1 MVITKH
7 FLADKLGLDFE
18 IAEFFADR
26 KVPPNNLYWKKSF
39 LYLSFGTGYL
49 FIPIIMDT
57 LYKSGIPKNIV
68 IDPVRIARME
78 QSFDIVMQH
87 ERKMIGFDEYIKQM
101 SEVFLPHV
109 VNPALFDDLIL
120 YFNGQ
125 PAQQYALGTPVP
137 ALNRS
142 DAFLFTF
149 TDLALDDN
157 TLQTIIRRWYYLAVA
172 HLMLD
177 DFVDLEDDRMK
188 GEENAL
194 IELGDNSIA
203 LEKCHRLMEENI
215 NGLKETNP
223 LIAAFFSKI
232 FEKTL
237 DDAPIK
243 VLRSKS

>member
-49 FIPIIMDT
+49 FIPIIMDS
-57 LYKSGIPKNIV
+57 LYKSGVDKNIV
-68 IDPVRIARME
+68 IDPIRISRME
-78 QSFDIVMQH
+78 QSFDIVMQY
-87 ERKMIGFDEYIKQM
+87 ERKLIGFDEYIKRM
-101 SEVFLPHV
+101 SDVFLPHV
-109 VNPALFDDLIL
+109 VNRNLFDDLIK

-125 PAQQYALGTPVP
+125 DALHYQLGTSIP

-149 TDLALDDN
+149 TDLAIDDA
-157 TLQTIIRRWYYLAVA
+157 TLKTIIRRWYYLAVA

-177 DFVDLEDDRMK
+177 DFVDLEDDRTK

-194 IELGDNSIA
+194 IELGDNSAA
-203 LEKCHRLMEENI
+203 LEACQKLLKENI
-215 NGLKETNP
+215 SGLSETSP
-223 LIAAFFSKI
+223 LVAGFFGKIADKVM
-232 FEKTL
+232 T
-237 DDAPIK
+237 DAPIIALK
-243 VLRSKS
+243 SK